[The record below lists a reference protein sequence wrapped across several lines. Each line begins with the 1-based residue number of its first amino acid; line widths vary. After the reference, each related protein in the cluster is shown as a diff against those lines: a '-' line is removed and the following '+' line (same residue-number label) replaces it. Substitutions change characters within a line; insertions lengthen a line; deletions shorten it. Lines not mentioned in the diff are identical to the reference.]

1 MLFIIFILE
10 PIKYMEDEQESNNNR
25 ICPTTNDDFVY
36 STAPEYNNDGAD
48 NMTNTSL
55 SISHSDN
62 GRQFAEPAPFVPR
75 IDLPQR
81 RVDDNN
87 RRARRDYFSI
97 PRSSNAYDGVNGN
110 SYLCKSSEK
119 EPFDFQQKP
128 AQRSKS
134 VSRPIDNIGRSFQD
148 RIVSAGVREAQSNGT
163 NDRMY
168 SRSCS
173 RYRSTDMD
181 VALANTTV
189 SRENLSTAP
198 LNGDITKK
206 KMALSLF
213 DLSNK
218 MASNFHGVNG
228 KSTNSLL
235 ETDIDTGEQKSQ
247 QIVLE
252 TDVDTLNTCRLVGGL
267 IAGDQGPIQSA
278 NDKTYSL
285 FNLTTQPK
293 IYQRVENKHQ
303 SRADAYKR
311 AQSLSGIAKTGENC
325 KSEPK
330 TVTSGLVARLRA
342 RARSNHELR
351 VAESLTRIH
360 VPDWLDKADLS
371 KPISPV
377 HRSPSPSPPREP
389 NTSAVLG
396 NGTSSLPYTTLLQS
410 PLLRYT
416 SKTVETISKPTY
428 SFLSPSRPELRR
440 PLRPSQILR
449 ERNASSGPRL
459 APIKSSLRSSMKS
472 QVKSEG
478 VESSTPPIRPDPA
491 ASSSH
496 AVHLSPEDFL
506 TRNEKV
512 WNEPPPSPQIPLP
525 VPTSYTNTAAASAEI
540 IQAPKQRLILTPS
553 SPSSLFSQTNS
564 AQNGRS
570 TPIKREE
577 ERLSSPN
584 NQDYSDSIRM
594 VDSDSLVNNQFYQ
607 PMEMALNNNKQ
618 TPTNNRINDEEIY
631 EEVQRPIKFAPPPLS
646 IPHSSPSNSSFSNHI
661 GLSSNPQSPTWHNA
675 DSDGESETVAT
686 DGLDN
691 ISDLTC
697 LTDLLD
703 RCSSRH
709 LNLLQ
714 NRPSALEGIL
724 SQFGW
729 WSSSSS
735 NGNHLQRG
743 SGDYVALAAGAFNP
757 DEDSHRNEFLTLL
770 CSPASQGPLILTE
783 FGFDQKRIG
792 IDRNPKDGMLYLR
805 CNNPSCPRMGPTRV
819 DKARSWRTCTN
830 CFTTYCSSKCREQ
843 AQAVHNMVCT
853 FGRVRLVCGRILH
866 SLAPSQQA
874 SLTALAKAGAT
885 RLGRGGILITF
896 ASVQDAEYFLT
907 RSAENFRNQHPG
919 IFSTNRSS
927 PSGLIAPP
935 IYLTIDELNKLDSKL
950 ATPCRIYKPSVSY
963 VLIVIVC
970 AYDLEIMKTGRA
982 VHLYKQ
988 CIVLPFPTATP
999 QVFHSVEVPQT
1010 RLILGGKEIKVP
1022 RTTKEERE
1030 AYLKQLQRTLR
1041 ERGISLRH
1049 TEPEIYKR
1057 LSTFVE
1063 TGDYFEPI
1071 EFDFHDYY
1079 SNQVITCT
1087 VAPMKDVVIHKKADF
1102 SRKILSEETHQS
1114 GTYSKAK
1121 VHRMPRSRI
1130 GETEL

>member
-1 MLFIIFILE
+1 M
-10 PIKYMEDEQESNNNR
+10 NN
-25 ICPTTNDDFVY
+25 T
-36 STAPEYNNDGAD
+36 DG
-48 NMTNTSL
+48 
-55 SISHSDN
+55 
-62 GRQFAEPAPFVPR
+62 
-75 IDLPQR
+75 
-81 RVDDNN
+81 
-87 RRARRDYFSI
+87 
-97 PRSSNAYDGVNGN
+97 
-110 SYLCKSSEK
+110 
-119 EPFDFQQKP
+119 
-128 AQRSKS
+128 
-134 VSRPIDNIGRSFQD
+134 SFQNQLANGD
-148 RIVSAGVREAQSNGT
+148 MHEAQPSGKNS
-163 NDRMY
+163 RMY

-181 VALANTTV
+181 VALANTTM
-189 SRENLSTAP
+189 SRENLSSTP
-198 LNGDITKK
+198 LNGDGTKK

-213 DLSNK
+213 DLSNRIP
-218 MASNFHGVNG
+218 SNLHGVNG

-252 TDVDTLNTCRLVGGL
+252 TDVDTLNTCRLVGGFR
-267 IAGDQGPIQSA
+267 AGDQGPIQSA

-293 IYQRVENKHQ
+293 VDNKHH

-311 AQSLSGIAKTGENC
+311 AQSLSGITKTGEYRR
-325 KSEPK
+325 SEPK
-330 TVTSGLVARLRA
+330 ATTSGLVARLRA

-360 VPDWLDKADLS
+360 VPDWLDKAELS

-377 HRSPSPSPPREP
+377 RRSPSASPPREP
-389 NTSAVLG
+389 NTPAVLP
-396 NGTSSLPYTTLLQS
+396 NGTSSLPSTTLIQS
-410 PLLRYT
+410 PFLHCS
-416 SKTVETISKPTY
+416 SKTVETISKPTN
-428 SFLSPSRPELRR
+428 SFLFPSRPEPHR

-449 ERNASSGPRL
+449 ERNASSGPKL
-459 APIKSSLRSSMKS
+459 VPIKSSLKSSMKS
-472 QVKSEG
+472 LVKSEG
-478 VESSTPPIRPDPA
+478 GDSSTPLIRPSPA
-491 ASSSH
+491 ASSSQG
-496 AVHLSPEDFL
+496 VRLSPEDFL
-506 TRNEKV
+506 TRKEMV
-512 WNEPPPSPQIPLP
+512 WNEPTSSPQIPP
-525 VPTSYTNTAAASAEI
+525 PAPTAYMNIAAASAEI
-540 IQAPKQRLILTPS
+540 IQAPKQRQSLTLS
-553 SPSSLFSQTNS
+553 SPSSLFSQPKS
-564 AQNGRS
+564 AQNGHS
-570 TPIKREE
+570 TPIKSEE
-577 ERLSSPN
+577 ERFASPN
-584 NQDYSDSIRM
+584 NGDGSESIRM
-594 VDSDSLVNNQFYQ
+594 ADSESLVNNQFYQ
-607 PMEMALNNNKQ
+607 PMEMTLNNNKQ
-618 TPTNNRINDEEIY
+618 APKNNWINDEEIY
-631 EEVQRPIKFAPPPLS
+631 EEVQRPTKFVPPPLS
-646 IPHSSPSNSSFSNHI
+646 MPRSSPSNSSFSNHV

-675 DSDGESETVAT
+675 DSDGESESETAAT

-714 NRPSALEGIL
+714 NRPSALESVI

-735 NGNHLQRG
+735 NGRHPQHG

-770 CSPASQGPLILTE
+770 CSPSSHGPLILTE

-792 IDRNPKDGMLYLR
+792 MDRNPKDGMLYLR

-830 CFTTYCSSKCREQ
+830 CFTTYCSPKCREQ

-866 SLAPSQQA
+866 SLAPSQQT

-896 ASVQDAEYFLT
+896 ASVQDAEYFLA
-907 RSAENFRNQHPG
+907 RSAEHVRRLPPG
-919 IFSTNRSS
+919 VVSTNRPS

-970 AYDLEIMKTGRA
+970 AYDLEMMKNGRA

-988 CIVLPFPTATP
+988 CIILPFPMGVP
-999 QVFHSVEVPQT
+999 QVLYPVEVPQT
-1010 RLILGGKEIKVP
+1010 RSILGGKELKVQ

-1049 TEPEIYKR
+1049 SEPEIYKR
-1057 LSTFVE
+1057 LSAFVE
-1063 TGDYFEPI
+1063 TGDFFEPI

-1079 SNQVITCT
+1079 SNQVITCI
-1087 VAPMKDVVIHKKADF
+1087 VAPMKDVLIHKKSDF
-1102 SRKILSEETHQS
+1102 SRKILPEGTHQS
-1114 GTYSKAK
+1114 RNYSKEK
-1121 VHRMPRSRI
+1121 VYRMPRSRI